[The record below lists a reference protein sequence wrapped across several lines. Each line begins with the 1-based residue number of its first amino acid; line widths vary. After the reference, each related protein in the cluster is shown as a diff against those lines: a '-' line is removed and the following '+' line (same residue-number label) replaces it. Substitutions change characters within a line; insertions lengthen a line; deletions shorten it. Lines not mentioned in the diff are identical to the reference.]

1 MFLGGKIVPDEV
13 SWVQL
18 KPPNLTDRIII
29 IIMGCYTHPYSC
41 IDINELKSRF
51 QVKINVVK

>member
-18 KPPNLTDRIII
+18 KPPNLTDRII